1 MNNQLLIE
9 MIFLKFPKCQV
20 ACFCWRSSCLSI
32 GNSKRALHSAIF
44 TMAKEKVIVLF
55 QKVACCY
62 KSSPVTIVTAT
73 SRAQHTNVQFNSL
86 ALGRGHFYLFFF
98 HASRDS
104 SNISSCP
111 ILHAPQKSHF
121 NTHAGEKK
129 KETIKC
135 CLVELLGRTFF
146 YSQPTNLAP
155 KCIYS
160 IVRVIAGHS
169 RN

>member
-86 ALGRGHFYLFFF
+86 ALGRGHFYLFFSRVSWF
-98 HASRDS
+98 KQHFIMSYTTRTSKPSDRASFTTKFKFQVEINDTS
-104 SNISSCP
+104 
-111 ILHAPQKSHF
+111 QMSHF

-129 KETIKC
+129 KKQSSA
-135 CLVELLGRTFF
+135 VW
-146 YSQPTNLAP
+146 
-155 KCIYS
+155 
-160 IVRVIAGHS
+160 
-169 RN
+169 